1 MPLTPFIFMAFVDA
15 FNVCTIS
22 LLALLISLL
31 FTMNASRSSVF
42 FGGLMFIGGV
52 FAAYF
57 TAGFGIM
64 LLAISIPTV
73 PHFLARVAVSVMVF
87 FGAANIFNYLRPG
100 SIPTMIPNSLGKWAI
115 SQMKVGGF
123 GAVGLAGI
131 LAGLHNFPCA
141 CTGGIYMAYVGL
153 IASDP
158 LRTLYLLAY
167 NVLFIIPLLGILLVL
182 SSKPV
187 TLRFRKWHQE
197 KKEETKL
204 AMGIIMI
211 TAGAIMLGVILYG

>member
-1 MPLTPFIFMAFVDA
+1 MAFVDA

-22 LLALLISLL
+22 LLALLVSLL
-31 FTMNASRSSVF
+31 FTMNASRSSVL
-42 FGGLMFIGGV
+42 FGGLLFLGGV

-73 PHFLARVAVSVMVF
+73 PHFLARIAVAVMVF
-87 FGAANIFNYLRPG
+87 FGAANILNYVRPG
-100 SIPTMIPNSLGKWAI
+100 SIPTMIPNSLGKRAI
-115 SQMKVGGF
+115 SQMKVGAF
-123 GAVGLAGI
+123 GATGFAGI

-153 IASDP
+153 IASDS
-158 LRTLYLLAY
+158 LRVLWLLAY
-167 NVLFIIPLLGILLVL
+167 NVLFILPLLGILLVL

-187 TLRFRKWHQE
+187 TLRFRKWHHE
-197 KKEETKL
+197 KKEEMKL

-211 TAGAIMLGVILYG
+211 AAGAIMLGVILYG